1 MKQPKLLPY
10 DDPNFDVQNKKVV
23 GRLFRTFLTLTCD
36 DVSVFKLSAS
46 TSVTTISSA
55 SSHKLDI
62 YYYEVKG
69 RRVRAME
76 SNELL
81 NQQLGKTTELTY
93 WRSFS

>member
-1 MKQPKLLPY
+1 MKQPKLLPL
-10 DDPNFDVQNKKVV
+10 DDPYFDVQNKKVV

-76 SNELL
+76 SNEL